1 MRKSLLPKT
10 TGSMPSVCELM
21 CIFVKE
27 TPAPL
32 DGWVNLG
39 EIRVMDKER
48 ILSTPQTRTNSLLR
62 NVYLWM
68 TAGLVL
74 TTVVAYVIGSNE
86 NLLRQIYT
94 SGIFY
99 MLIIAQ
105 LVIVFMLSM
114 RLRKMTAISAI
125 VWFAIYSICT
135 GAVLSAVIAIY
146 TKAVISRA
154 FLTTALMF
162 GGMSI
167 FAMTTRRDLSKMGN
181 ILVMALI
188 GMIVASLVNV
198 FLNSEGLYYALSY
211 VGVVLFCGLTAWD
224 TQKIIRLNNE
234 YGDEIDEDTFVK
246 LSIICALELYLDF
259 INIFLYLL
267 RIFGRGNRN

>member
-1 MRKSLLPKT
+1 M
-10 TGSMPSVCELM
+10 
-21 CIFVKE
+21 
-27 TPAPL
+27 L
-32 DGWVNLG
+32 DGKGNMD
-39 EIRVMDKER
+39 EIRGMNKAN

-74 TTVVAYVIGSNE
+74 TAVVAYVIGSNE
-86 NLLRQIYT
+86 QLLSRIYS

-99 MLIIAQ
+99 MLVIAQ
-105 LVIVFMLSM
+105 LVIVFMLT
-114 RLRKMTAISAI
+114 LRVQKMSTTSAI
-125 VWFAIYSICT
+125 IWFAVYSVCT
-135 GAVLSAVIAIY
+135 GAMLSAVVAIY
-146 TKAVISRA
+146 AKAVISRA

-167 FAMTTRRDLSKMGN
+167 YAMTTKRDLSRMGN

-188 GMIVASLVNV
+188 GMVLASLVNL
-198 FLNSEGLYYALSY
+198 FLQSEALYYALSY
-211 VGVVLFCGLTAWD
+211 VGVALFCGLTAWD
-224 TQKIIRLNNE
+224 TQKIIRLNDE
-234 YGDEIDEDTFVK
+234 YGADIDEDTFVK
-246 LSIICALELYLDF
+246 LSIICALQLYLDF